1 MVSILPGVLGR
12 GGRIM
17 KTDGPI
23 QIDIHL
29 KPKTETLHK
38 LDGYV
43 SRNNTKR
50 NTLLNAII
58 ARGIDRLIMLE
69 LAQQEIHFEDYE

>member
-1 MVSILPGVLGR
+1 
-12 GGRIM
+12 M
-17 KTDGPI
+17 KTDGPR

-29 KPKTETLHK
+29 KLKIETLHK

-43 SRNNTKR
+43 SRNKTKR

-58 ARGIDRLIMLE
+58 ARGIDRLVMLE
-69 LAQQEIHFEDYE
+69 MAQQEIHFEDYE

>member
-1 MVSILPGVLGR
+1 
-12 GGRIM
+12 M
-17 KTDGPI
+17 KTDGPR

-29 KPKTETLHK
+29 KLKTETLYK

-43 SRNNTKR
+43 IRNKTKR

>member
-1 MVSILPGVLGR
+1 
-12 GGRIM
+12 M
-17 KTDGPI
+17 KTDGPR

-29 KPKTETLHK
+29 KLKTETLHK

>member
-1 MVSILPGVLGR
+1 
-12 GGRIM
+12 M
-17 KTDGPI
+17 KTDGPR

-29 KPKTETLHK
+29 KLKTETLHK

-43 SRNNTKR
+43 SRNKTKR

-58 ARGIDRLIMLE
+58 ARGIDRLVMLE
-69 LAQQEIHFEDYE
+69 MAQQEIHFEDYD